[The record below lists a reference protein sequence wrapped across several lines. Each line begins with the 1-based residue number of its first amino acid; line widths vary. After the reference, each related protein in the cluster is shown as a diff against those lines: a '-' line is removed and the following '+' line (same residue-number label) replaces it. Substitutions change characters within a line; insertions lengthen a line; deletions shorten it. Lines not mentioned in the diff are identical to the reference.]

1 MIILFLVSLFFCILV
16 HELAHLI
23 VAKSV
28 GCPVL
33 VFSIGFGKPIYS
45 FEWKET
51 RYNISPLLLGGYCKL
66 KGETDTSNEKDD
78 FINLPYGKKFLIA
91 MAGVTVNVLIGIVAM
106 LIGKSLHN
114 YYLIYAGYLSFI
126 LGIGNALPL
135 APCLDGGY
143 VVYLPLFIK
152 IWGDK
157 KGLEI
162 FSKACAI
169 SFKILMVL
177 NILCI
182 PLLIHLILRRG

>member
-1 MIILFLVSLFFCILV
+1 MIILFLGSLFFCILI

-28 GCPVL
+28 GCGVE

-45 FEWKET
+45 FEWKGT
-51 RYNISPLLLGGYCKL
+51 RYNFSLFLLGGYCKL
-66 KGETDTSNEKDD
+66 HDELTTSNDPTA
-78 FINLPYGKKFLIA
+78 FINLPYLKKFLIA
-91 MAGVTVNVLIGIVAM
+91 MAGVTINVVIGTIAI
-106 LIGKSLHN
+106 LLGKSLLN
-114 YYLIYAGYLSFI
+114 PILWYFGYLSII

-162 FSKACAI
+162 FSKSCAI
-169 SFKILMVL
+169 SFKILMIL

-182 PLLIHLILRRG
+182 PLLIHLILRRE